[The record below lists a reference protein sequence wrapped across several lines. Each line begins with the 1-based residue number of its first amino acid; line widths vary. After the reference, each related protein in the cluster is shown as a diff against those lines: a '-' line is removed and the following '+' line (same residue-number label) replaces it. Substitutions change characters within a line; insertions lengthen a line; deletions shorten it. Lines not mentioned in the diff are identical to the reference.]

1 MMLVAADRV
10 RRYRELTSFFGIKPR
25 QASLLI
31 LLGLFYAAFEGIGV
45 GMLFPILQFV
55 ERGGAGF
62 DGDGVSG
69 IAATITRL
77 IQAIGVPVG
86 LPALI
91 AFALVPV
98 FARQVFRYLHQV
110 YAEKLRLEA
119 MARIRSMGFTAF
131 LHAGLG
137 FFVREGRGR
146 LLGALTTEIDRGFG
160 VLPLFLQLTE
170 AAILLAVYLVLLG
183 YVALWLVPIA
193 VVVVLLLVVLVRTR
207 IQQSRTYGRRV
218 SLSNSELHRVI
229 AERLAGVRLLKMM
242 GRERE
247 EAATVTSIV
256 DAMTGVLVR
265 ICRVREGLE
274 VSIEPVMIF
283 GAFVALYV
291 AVTSFGMTL
300 ASLGVFLFILL
311 RIVPLLKQV
320 NVARQALNSLVGSL
334 ENVQGLIARA
344 RAANEIVGGPVPFTG
359 LRRELVFDRVSFGY
373 EDGEAAWSLRD
384 ISFTARKGTLT
395 AIVGRSGAGKST
407 LLDLIPRLREPSTG
421 DILIDGV
428 SVRRFELKSLR
439 SGIGIVDQ
447 DGFLFD
453 DTVANNIA
461 YGVDRAEREAIVRG
475 AKRAHAHDFIQALPH
490 GYDTIIG
497 EAGIRL
503 SVGQR
508 QRLALARVLLQDPD
522 ILLLDEPTS
531 ALDSESEQHVQAVLG
546 ELRPTKVIVVVAHHF
561 ATIRGADQIIV
572 LDAGRIIEQGDHDTL
587 VKHRGTYRQ
596 LFDLQIGV

>member
-1 MMLVAADRV
+1 MIADRI
-10 RRYRELTSFFGIKPR
+10 RRFREIASLFGIRPR

-31 LLGLFYAAFEGIGV
+31 LLGLLYAAFEGVGV

-55 ERGGAGF
+55 ERGRAGL
-62 DGDGVSG
+62 DGNGVPG
-69 IAATITRL
+69 IVIAITRL
-77 IQAIGVPVG
+77 IRAIGAPVG
-86 LPALI
+86 LPVLI
-91 AFALVPV
+91 ALALVPV

-110 YAEKLRLEA
+110 YAERLRLEA
-119 MARIRSMGFTAF
+119 MARVRRIGFTAF
-131 LHAGLG
+131 LNAGLG

-146 LLGALTTEIDRGFG
+146 LLGALTSEIDRGFG
-160 VLPLFLQLTE
+160 ALPLFLQISE
-170 AAILLAVYLVLLG
+170 ATILLAVYLVLLG
-183 YVALWLVPIA
+183 YVALWLVPVAVVA
-193 VVVVLLLVVLVRTR
+193 VVVVLVLVRTR

-218 SLSNSELHRVI
+218 SVSNGELHRVI

-247 EAATVTSIV
+247 EAAAVTSIV
-256 DAMTGVLVR
+256 EAMTGVLVK

-274 VSIEPVMIF
+274 VSIEPVMIL

-300 ASLGVFLFILL
+300 ASLGIFLFILL

-320 NVARQALNSLVGSL
+320 NVARQTLNSLVGSL

-344 RAANEIVGGPVPFTG
+344 RAANEIVGGPVTFAG
-359 LRRELVFDRVSFGY
+359 LRRELAFDRVSFGY
-373 EDGEAAWSLRD
+373 EDGEGAWSLQD
-384 ISFTARKGTLT
+384 ISFTARKGALT

-407 LLDLIPRLREPSTG
+407 LLDLIPRLREPSAG

-461 YGVDRAEREAIVRG
+461 YGVGGAEHEAVIHA
-475 AKRAHAHDFIQALPH
+475 AKRAHAHEFIQALPQ

-508 QRLALARVLLQDPD
+508 QRLGLARVLLQDPD

-531 ALDSESEQHVQAVLG
+531 ALDSESEQYIQAVLD
-546 ELRPTKVIVVVAHHF
+546 ELRPRKAIIVVAHRLS
-561 ATIRGADQIIV
+561 TIRRAEQIIV
-572 LDAGRIIEQGDHDTL
+572 LDSGRIVERGDHETL
-587 VKHRGTYRQ
+587 LKGLGTYRQ
-596 LFDLQIGV
+596 LFDPQIYA